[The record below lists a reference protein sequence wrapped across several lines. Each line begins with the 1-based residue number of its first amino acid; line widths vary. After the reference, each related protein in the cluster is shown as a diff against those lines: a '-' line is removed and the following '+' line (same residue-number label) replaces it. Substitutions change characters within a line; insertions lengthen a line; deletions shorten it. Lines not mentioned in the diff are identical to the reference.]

1 MKGEMSIADK
11 RQRKRKIKRLEV
23 EYTADNRRCIGF
35 SSNFSL
41 TGLFIHSSHPFQPG
55 TAIEITIHLPNGTS
69 KVRGRVARSV
79 CFPGRKV
86 IGVPVPK
93 NGIGVE
99 LIEKDDAYDRF
110 VDSLPE

>member
-1 MKGEMSIADK
+1 MTIADK

-23 EYTADNRRCIGF
+23 EYTVDERRCIGF

-41 TGLFIHSSHPFQPG
+41 AGLFIHSNHPFPPD
-55 TAIEITIHLPNGTS
+55 TPIEITIHLPNGTS

-86 IGVPVPK
+86 VGVPVPK

-99 LIEKDDAYDRF
+99 VLEKDEAYDRF
-110 VDSLPE
+110 VESLPE